1 MLNPFAKIKNL
12 MQSQKVLIKKKELEV
27 REVCFKHGITEEN
40 KQDEF
45 LNDLFKVLGVI
56 K

>member
-27 REVCFKHGITEEN
+27 REICFKHGIIDEK
-40 KQDEF
+40 KQDKF
-45 LNDLFKVLGVI
+45 LDDLFRVLGVI